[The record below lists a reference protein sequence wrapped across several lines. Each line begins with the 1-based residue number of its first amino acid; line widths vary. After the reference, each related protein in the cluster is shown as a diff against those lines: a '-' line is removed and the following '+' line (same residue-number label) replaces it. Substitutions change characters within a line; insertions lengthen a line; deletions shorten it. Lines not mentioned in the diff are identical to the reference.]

1 MISDRH
7 LAWARRGAALLLVAC
22 GLSPALA
29 EPLSEEA
36 AIARG
41 TAIAE
46 RADAQGQG
54 YGDVQSSMTM
64 VLRTPAGDEAVRVL
78 RSRALEGADG
88 RDRSLIIF
96 DEPRDVAGTAL
107 LTHAN
112 PGGDDGRW
120 LYLPSVKRVKRI
132 ASSGQSGA
140 FMGSEF
146 SYEDLGPQ
154 DISKYR
160 FKWLRDEPLD
170 GTAMHVLE
178 RIPKD
183 PDSGYARQVVWM
195 DQADLRLHK
204 VEFYDRRDRLQ
215 KTLTAE
221 GFTQHDGR
229 YWRPLQL
236 EMRNHQSGRSTT
248 LRFEDYQ
255 FGVGLSARDFD
266 ENRLANV
273 R

>member
-1 MISDRH
+1 MLLGALGAAWAEMISD
-7 LAWARRGAALLLVAC
+7 
-22 GLSPALA
+22 
-29 EPLSEEA
+29 EA

-41 TAIAE
+41 TDIAE
-46 RADAQGQG
+46 RADAKGEG
-54 YGDVQSSMTM
+54 YGDAQSSMTM
-64 VLRTPAGDEAVRVL
+64 VLRTKAGDEAVRVL
-78 RSRALEGADG
+78 RSRAMEGDDG

-112 PGGDDGRW
+112 PEGDDGRW
-120 LYLPSVKRVKRI
+120 LYLPSLNRVKRI
-132 ASSGQSGA
+132 AGSGQSGA

-160 FKWLRDEPLD
+160 FKWLRDESL
-170 GTAMHVLE
+170 GGVAMHVLE

-183 PDSGYARQVVWM
+183 PDSGYARQVAWM
-195 DQADLRLHK
+195 DQAELRLHK
-204 VEFYDRRDRLQ
+204 VEFYDRRERLQ

-221 GFTQHDGR
+221 GFTQPDDTR
-229 YWRPLQL
+229 WRPLKL

-248 LRFEDYQ
+248 LTFDNYQ
-255 FGVGLSARDFD
+255 FDVGLSERDFD

>member
-1 MISDRH
+1 MINLLVKH
-7 LAWARRGAALLLVAC
+7 AFLGLLLWLTL
-22 GLSPALA
+22 GL
-29 EPLSEEA
+29 A
-36 AIARG
+36 AHASDDAVARG

-46 RADAQGQG
+46 AADARGKG

-64 VLRTPAGDEAVRVL
+64 VLRTRAGDEAVRVL
-78 RSRALEGADG
+78 RSRAMEGKDG
-88 RDRSLIIF
+88 LDRSLIIF

-112 PGGDDGRW
+112 PNGDDGRW

-154 DISKYR
+154 DINKYR
-160 FKWLRDEPLD
+160 FKWLRDEPLN
-170 GTAMHVLE
+170 GTEMHVLE
-178 RIPKD
+178 RIPND
-183 PDSGYARQVVWM
+183 PNSGYARQVVWM
-195 DQADLRLHK
+195 DVTELRLQQ
-204 VEFYDRRDRLQ
+204 VEFFDRRERLL
-215 KTLTAE
+215 KTLSTE
-221 GFTQHDGR
+221 GFTESDQGQ
-229 YWRPLQL
+229 WRPLKL
-236 EMRNHQSGRSTT
+236 VMENHQSGRSTT
-248 LRFEDYQ
+248 LTFEDYQ
-255 FGVGLSARDFD
+255 FDTGLSERDFD

>member
-1 MISDRH
+1 MSLRPLIA
-7 LAWARRGAALLLVAC
+7 LALLAL
-22 GLSPALA
+22 LPPALA
-29 EPLSEEA
+29 GTDPADASLAPEARGKAIAQEAYRRDRGFGDEEA
-36 AIARG
+36 TLTMVLSDARGRERTRQMRFRTLERDDDGDWMIAVFDDPADVRG
-41 TAIAE
+41 TA
-46 RADAQGQG
+46 
-54 YGDVQSSMTM
+54 S
-64 VLRTPAGDEAVRVL
+64 
-78 RSRALEGADG
+78 
-88 RDRSLIIF
+88 
-96 DEPRDVAGTAL
+96 
-107 LTHAN
+107 LTHSKALA
-112 PGGDDGRW
+112 PDDQW
-120 LYLPSVKRVKRI
+120 LYLPATHRVRRI
-132 ASSGQSGA
+132 ASNNKSTP

-160 FKWLRDEPLD
+160 FKWVRDEPLD

-195 DQADLRLHK
+195 DQANLRLHK
-204 VEFYDRRDRLQ
+204 VAFYDRRDRLQ

-248 LRFEDYQ
+248 LRFEDYR
-255 FGVGLSARDFD
+255 FDVGLSARDFD

>member
-1 MISDRH
+1 MINSF
-7 LAWARRGAALLLVAC
+7 LKYSICGALLC
-22 GLSPALA
+22 GAVLGLPAA
-29 EPLSEEA
+29 HAGDDPV
-36 AIARG
+36 ARG

-46 RADAQGQG
+46 AAEARGKG

-64 VLRTPAGDEAVRVL
+64 VLRTRAGDEAVRVL
-78 RSRALEGADG
+78 RSRAMEDQNG

-112 PGGDDGRW
+112 PDGDDDRW

-146 SYEDLGPQ
+146 SYEDLGSQ
-154 DISKYR
+154 DVNKYQ
-160 FKWLRDEPLD
+160 FKWLRDEPLN
-170 GTAMHVLE
+170 GTEMHVLE
-178 RIPKD
+178 RIPRD
-183 PDSGYARQVVWM
+183 RNSGYARQLVWM
-195 DQADLRLHK
+195 DVAELRLQQ
-204 VEFYDRRDRLQ
+204 VEFYDRRDRLL
-215 KTLTAE
+215 KTLRSE
-221 GFTQHDGR
+221 GFTQHDEGQ
-229 YWRPLQL
+229 WRPLKL
-236 EMRNHQSGRSTT
+236 EMQNHQSGRSTT
-248 LRFEDYQ
+248 LSFDNYQ
-255 FGVGLSARDFD
+255 FDTGLNERDFD

>member
-7 LAWARRGAALLLVAC
+7 LAWARRGAALLMVAC

-78 RSRALEGADG
+78 RSRAMEGADG

-112 PGGDDGRW
+112 PDGDVPEWLDPSARYDHHTGAPINLAAWCAVLESSMHEVGWQEVLRSRW
-120 LYLPSVKRVKRI
+120 MTLVTQPEPD
-132 ASSGQSGA
+132 QSG
-140 FMGSEF
+140 E
-146 SYEDLGPQ
+146 
-154 DISKYR
+154 
-160 FKWLRDEPLD
+160 
-170 GTAMHVLE
+170 
-178 RIPKD
+178 
-183 PDSGYARQVVWM
+183 
-195 DQADLRLHK
+195 
-204 VEFYDRRDRLQ
+204 
-215 KTLTAE
+215 LT
-221 GFTQHDGR
+221 H
-229 YWRPLQL
+229 
-236 EMRNHQSGRSTT
+236 
-248 LRFEDYQ
+248 
-255 FGVGLSARDFD
+255 
-266 ENRLANV
+266 
-273 R
+273 